1 MALVK
6 KEFKKGE
13 NIYNRGSEYDSKSLR
28 YSHMKIEG
36 LYIYLCNLYRKCFAF
51 ILYCCYKHFMCILF
65 SCCQLC
71 WVKLQLYVV
80 YGVKHLLSLFFFF
93 RNEIDPDNPSHSQY
107 AQSLVSQLI
116 QEIENKA
123 LSYANN
129 EDLFLV
135 RMRLDEAATSFK
147 VMLWNSW

>member
-1 MALVK
+1 M
-6 KEFKKGE
+6 F
-13 NIYNRGSEYDSKSLR
+13 
-28 YSHMKIEG
+28 
-36 LYIYLCNLYRKCFAF
+36 CFYF
-51 ILYCCYKHFMCILF
+51 ILLLQAFHVYFVFM
-65 SCCQLC
+65 
-71 WVKLQLYVV
+71 
-80 YGVKHLLSLFFFF
+80 LSIVLSQVTVICSIWSKTFVISFFFF

-147 VMLWNSW
+147 VML